1 MMLKRTTKISVL
13 SLFWLLCA
21 CDSGSE
27 TATQTEEIPAIVDV
41 TTLTAEP
48 VSQEH
53 IFPGRVA
60 AYRIAQIR
68 PQVSGIVTEMKFNQG
83 SELTPGQALFQID
96 PAPFKAEVNSAAA
109 SLQKAQASY
118 RQLQAKANRL
128 AKIKHTGAVSEQDFD
143 EALSAADQA
152 KAAISE
158 ARAALERRQ
167 LDLSYS
173 TVKSPIG
180 GRVDQ
185 NFITEGALVSV
196 SDTQPLATVQQ
207 IDKVYVDVRQPAARM
222 NTLRAAAGTLASNE
236 NAATATI
243 IAADGTP
250 YSNKAQILF
259 TGVSVDAGTG
269 DVVMRLLVDNPDR
282 TLLPGM
288 YVQAKITR
296 LLEKDGLTVPREAVV
311 REGDKTHVWL
321 NDQGKA
327 KSVEVEL
334 GEAIGAKFSILKGL
348 KAGDQ
353 LVIKG
358 MSRLQEGISLQLA
371 QGAHP

>member
-1 MMLKRTTKISVL
+1 MMLNRTTKISVL
-13 SLFWLLCA
+13 SLFWLLSA

-27 TATQTEEIPAIVDV
+27 IATQTQEMPATVNV
-41 TTLTAEP
+41 MTLITEP

-53 IFPGRVA
+53 TFPGRVA

-68 PQVSGIVTEMKFNQG
+68 PQVSGIVTEMKFSQG

-96 PAPFKAEVNSAAA
+96 PAPFKADVNSAAA
-109 SLQKAQASY
+109 SLQKVQASN

-128 AKIKHTGAVSEQDFD
+128 AKIRHSGAVSDQDYE

-158 ARAALERRQ
+158 ARPMLERRQ

-173 TVKSPIG
+173 TVKSPIS

-185 NFITEGALVSV
+185 NFITEGALVNANDS
-196 SDTQPLATVQQ
+196 QPLATVQQ
-207 IDKVYVDVRQPAARM
+207 IDKVYVDVRQPAAQM
-222 NTLRAAAGTLASNE
+222 NALRAAAGTLASRE
-236 NAATATI
+236 NTATAAI
-243 IAADGTP
+243 ISADGTP
-250 YSNKAQILF
+250 YGNKAQILF

-288 YVQAKITR
+288 YVQAKISR
-296 LLEKDGLTVPREAVV
+296 LLEKNGLLVPRETVV
-311 REGDKTHVWL
+311 REGDKTYVWL
-321 NDQGKA
+321 NEMGKA
-327 KSVEVEL
+327 KAVEVEL
-334 GEAIGAKFSILKGL
+334 GEAIGSKFFITNGL

-358 MSRLQEGISLQLA
+358 MGRLQEGLPLQLA
-371 QGAHP
+371 QGAHQ